1 MTVHPFTKTTI
12 PFMATKA
19 AVRATG
25 AKLAVFGAPHGTP
38 YRGIDNRPHQK
49 APDAFRKAIWD
60 DAAWLQHWDY
70 DFDGT
75 LLPPG
80 DFRAVDLGN
89 LKTKPADGKGNRALI
104 EAATR
109 GCLEAGAVPVMFG
122 GDDSTPIPFLAAFSG
137 GSPVT
142 VLQIDAHIDW
152 RDERERERM
161 GFSSTMRR
169 ASEMEH
175 VWRIV
180 QVGARGIGSARA
192 EEVQAARTWGAHI
205 IPARRILQNSL
216 ADVLAHVEPDSDCV
230 ICLDLDVLDTSVM
243 PAVAH
248 PSPGGL
254 GFGHVTDLIAGVAA
268 KARIAGFAMV
278 EFMPAKDLHHACA
291 YTAARIAAHVI
302 AHVARA
308 QRAAS

>member
-1 MTVHPFTKTTI
+1 MTVHPFTKTKM
-12 PFMATKA
+12 PFMATKPA
-19 AVRATG
+19 LRPAG
-25 AKLAVFGAPHGTP
+25 ARLAVFGAPHGTP

-49 APDAFRKAIWD
+49 APDAFRKAIWG
-60 DAAWLQHWDY
+60 DAAWLDHWDY

-75 LLPPG
+75 LLPKG
-80 DFRAVDLGN
+80 DFKAVDLGN
-89 LKTKPADGKGNRALI
+89 LKTKSTDGKGNRLLI

-109 GCLEAGAVPVMFG
+109 ACVEAGAVPVMFG
-122 GDDSTPIPFLAAFSG
+122 GDDSTPIPFLSGFSG
-137 GSPVT
+137 GSPIT

-152 RDERERERM
+152 REERERERM
-161 GFSSTMRR
+161 GYSSTMRR

-180 QVGARGIGSARA
+180 QAGAHGIGSARE
-192 EEVQAARTWGAHI
+192 EEVAAARAWGAHI
-205 IPARRILQNSL
+205 IPSRQILQHGL
-216 ADVLAHVEPDSDCV
+216 APVLAHVEPDSDCV

-254 GFGHVTDLIAGVAA
+254 SFNHVTDLIAGVAA

-278 EFMPAKDLHHACA
+278 EFAPAKDPHGAYA

-302 AHVARA
+302 AHVARG
-308 QRAAS
+308 RAA

>member
-1 MTVHPFTKTTI
+1 MTANFFTKTKT
-12 PFMATKA
+12 PFMATMA
-19 AVRATG
+19 ALRPTG
-25 AKLAVFGAPHGTP
+25 ANLAVFGAPHGTP
-38 YRGIDNRPHQK
+38 YRGIDNKVHQK
-49 APDAFRKAIWD
+49 SPDAFRQAIWG
-60 DAAWLQHWDY
+60 DAAWLDHWDY

-75 LLPPG
+75 LLPRG
-80 DFRAVDLGN
+80 DFKAVDLGN
-89 LKTKPADGKGNRALI
+89 LKTKSADGKGNRALI
-104 EAATR
+104 EKAAR
-109 GCLEAGAVPVMFG
+109 SCLDAGAVPVMFG
-122 GDDSTPIPFLAAFSG
+122 GDDSTPIPFLNAFSG
-137 GSPVT
+137 GSPIT

-152 RDERERERM
+152 REEREKERM
-161 GFSSTMRR
+161 GYSSTMRR

-180 QVGARGIGSARA
+180 QAGAHGIGSARE

-205 IPARRILQNSL
+205 IPARQILQHGL
-216 ADVLAHVEPDSDCV
+216 AQVLTHVEPDSDCV

-278 EFMPAKDLHHACA
+278 EFAPAKDPHKAFA

-302 AHVARA
+302 AHVARGRLGA
-308 QRAAS
+308 